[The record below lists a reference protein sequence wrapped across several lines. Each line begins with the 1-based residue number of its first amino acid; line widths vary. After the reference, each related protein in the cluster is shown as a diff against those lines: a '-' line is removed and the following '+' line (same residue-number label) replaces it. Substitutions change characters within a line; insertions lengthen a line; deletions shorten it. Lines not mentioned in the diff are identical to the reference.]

1 MAKKQGKRYNQEFK
15 ADIVRLVK
23 EEDRTVASIVK
34 DFDISE
40 QTVYNWLSK
49 AKARENP
56 DKDRIAQLEAE
67 LKAERRKITDL
78 EETVTILKK
87 ATAIFATHQK

>member
-1 MAKKQGKRYNQEFK
+1 MAKKQGKRYNIEFK
-15 ADIVRLVK
+15 TDIVRLIK
-23 EEDRTVASIVK
+23 EEGRTVASIVK

-49 AKARENP
+49 TKDQGNSDKAR
-56 DKDRIAQLEAE
+56 IAELEAE
-67 LKAERRKITDL
+67 LKAERRKTTDL
-78 EETVTILKK
+78 EETVAILKK

>member
-1 MAKKQGKRYNQEFK
+1 MAKKQGNRYNAEFK
-15 ADIVRLVK
+15 ADIVRLIK
-23 EEDRTVASIVK
+23 EEGRTVTSIVK

-49 AKARENP
+49 AKIQENP
-56 DKDRIAQLEAE
+56 DKARIAELEAE
-67 LKAERRKITDL
+67 LKAERRKTADL
-78 EETVTILKK
+78 EESVAILKK

>member
-1 MAKKQGKRYNQEFK
+1 MAKKQSKRYNAEFK

-23 EEDRTVASIVK
+23 EEGRTVTSIVK

-49 AKARENP
+49 AKDQENP
-56 DKDRIAQLEAE
+56 EKVRIAELEAE
-67 LKAERRKITDL
+67 LKAERRKTADL
-78 EETVTILKK
+78 EETVAILKK

>member
-1 MAKKQGKRYNQEFK
+1 MAKKQGKRYNAEFK
-15 ADIVRLVK
+15 ADIVRLIK
-23 EEDRTVASIVK
+23 EEGRTVTSIVK

-49 AKARENP
+49 VKDQENP
-56 DKDRIAQLEAE
+56 DKARIVELEAE
-67 LKAERRKITDL
+67 LKAERRKTTDL
-78 EETVTILKK
+78 EETVAILKK